1 MRNTIIVGSGA
12 VAAEVTSYIQD
23 SNTHASDERQLNI
36 LGYLEFEE
44 NISKYW
50 SKYKFQKPVLSDI
63 YKYNIQKDDHFI
75 VAIANVEFRAK
86 VIEIL
91 KDRKASIIGFIHCS
105 VIIADSARLGIGNII
120 YPHCIIGPN
129 ATIGNN
135 NLLTSYSFI
144 SHDCV
149 VGDNNLF
156 STSGISGNVT
166 VGGNN
171 FFGIRATVL
180 PNISIGDR
188 NVIQAGMIVDKE
200 VGNDSTVFHRFR
212 EKVIAIKSV
221 NDQE

>member
-1 MRNTIIVGSGA
+1 MKNIIIVGSGA
-12 VAAEVTSYIQD
+12 VAAEITSYIQD
-23 SNTHASDERQLNI
+23 SNTHSSDDRHLNI
-36 LGYLEFEE
+36 LGYLEFGE

-50 SKYKFQKPVLSDI
+50 SKYKFQQPVLSDI
-63 YKYNIQKDDHFI
+63 YKYNIQKNDYFI
-75 VAIANVEFRAK
+75 IAIANVEFRAK
-86 VIEIL
+86 VL
-91 KDRKASIIGFIHCS
+91 GTLRDRQASIIGFIHHS
-105 VIIADSARLGIGNII
+105 VIVANSAKIGVGNII

-129 ATIGNN
+129 ATLGND

-144 SHDCV
+144 SHDCK

-166 VGGNN
+166 VGNNN